1 MQPTLKTIWQN
12 LPYAWGGPC
21 GTGILRATPAD
32 FRVTE
37 IPITE
42 PEGTG
47 EHGWLYVRKTGANT
61 EWVARQLA
69 IHAAV
74 PVRDLSYAGMKDRN
88 AITEQWYSI
97 HLPGKSD
104 PDWSTVDIEGVEIL
118 HSERHTRKLKRGAL
132 KGNRFDIG
140 ITSLTGDNAEIENR
154 LIAIK
159 QGGVPN
165 YFGVQRFGRDGQ
177 NLIQA
182 EKLFKGKLKK
192 IPRHKRGL
200 YLSAARSAL
209 FNLILAGRVADN
221 SWSCLMPGDVL
232 QLDGR
237 SACFVAEENDSALP
251 ARIESMDVHLTGP
264 MWGRGELMTQNAA
277 REYEITN
284 LEADECFR
292 KGLEQAGLKQERRSL
307 RIQANQLDW
316 QWYENGSL
324 RVQFS
329 LPPGAYATSVLR
341 ELCQSESAS

>member
-12 LPYAWGGPC
+12 LPFAWGGPC

-118 HSERHTRKLKRGAL
+118 HTARHTRKLKRGAL

-177 NLIQA
+177 NLVQA
-182 EKLFKGKLKK
+182 EQLFKGKLNK

-200 YLSAARSAL
+200 YLSTARSAL
-209 FNLILAGRVADN
+209 FNLILAGRVADE
-221 SWSCLMPGDVL
+221 SWSRLMLGDVL

-237 SACFVAEENDSALP
+237 SACFVAEDKDSALP

-316 QWYENGSL
+316 QWHEDGSL

>member
-12 LPYAWGGPC
+12 LPFAWGGPC

-47 EHGWLYVRKTGANT
+47 EHNWLYVRKTGANT

-118 HSERHTRKLKRGAL
+118 HTARHTRKLKRGAL

-177 NLIQA
+177 NLVQA
-182 EKLFKGKLKK
+182 EQLFKGKLNK

-200 YLSAARSAL
+200 YLSTARSAL
-209 FNLILAGRVADN
+209 FNLILAGRVADE
-221 SWSCLMPGDVL
+221 SWSRLMLGDVL

-237 SACFVAEENDSALP
+237 SACFVAEDKDSALP

-316 QWYENGSL
+316 QWHEDGSL

>member
-1 MQPTLKTIWQN
+1 
-12 LPYAWGGPC
+12 
-21 GTGILRATPAD
+21 
-32 FRVTE
+32 
-37 IPITE
+37 
-42 PEGTG
+42 
-47 EHGWLYVRKTGANT
+47 WLYVRKTGANT

-118 HSERHTRKLKRGAL
+118 HTARHTRKLKRGAL

-177 NLIQA
+177 NLVQA
-182 EKLFKGKLKK
+182 EQLFKGKLNK

-200 YLSAARSAL
+200 YLSTARSAL
-209 FNLILAGRVADN
+209 FNLILAGRVADE
-221 SWSCLMPGDVL
+221 SWSRLMLGDVL

-237 SACFVAEENDSALP
+237 SACFVAEDKDSALP

-316 QWYENGSL
+316 QWHEDGSL